1 MQTSQCRTGL
11 SLGLTLIA
19 ALLLAVLPL
28 DLAWAVEAVHE
39 AAGHAA
45 EAVAGHGGAPHL
57 DGADLGLLW
66 AIPFVGILLS
76 IAIFPLV
83 AGNFW
88 HHHFGKVSA
97 FWALCFLV
105 PFAILFGFPLA
116 AFELLHTFLL
126 EYVPF
131 IILLGALYTVAGG
144 VRVVGSLRGTPLV
157 NTAMLLIGTVIA
169 SWMGTTGAAMLLIRP
184 MIRANEWRER
194 KAHIFVFFIFLIA
207 NIGGSL
213 TPLGDPPLFL
223 GFLKGV
229 HFFWPTTHL
238 FLPMLVVSGLLL
250 VIFFIFDTIMVK
262 REPHP
267 MPPPD
272 EGEEG
277 MKLRIEGKI
286 NILLIGAI
294 VGAVLLSGIWKPGIS
309 IDIYHTEVA
318 LQNVVR
324 DLLLI
329 LIAFGSLHLTNSETR
344 RGNAFTWFPILEV
357 AKLFAGIFV
366 TIIPAIAML
375 KAGESG
381 PLGVVVSAVSHNGEP
396 NNMAYFWLTGLL
408 SAFLDNAPTY
418 LVFFN
423 TAGGDPNLLMGEEAR
438 TLMAISAGAVF
449 MGAVSYIGNA
459 PNFMVRAIAEERGVK
474 MPSFFGYIGWA
485 VIFLMPL
492 FGLVSLIFFL

>member
-1 MQTSQCRTGL
+1 
-11 SLGLTLIA
+11 
-19 ALLLAVLPL
+19 
-28 DLAWAVEAVHE
+28 
-39 AAGHAA
+39 
-45 EAVAGHGGAPHL
+45 
-57 DGADLGLLW
+57 
-66 AIPFVGILLS
+66 
-76 IAIFPLV
+76 
-83 AGNFW
+83 
-88 HHHFGKVSA
+88 
-97 FWALCFLV
+97 
-105 PFAILFGFPLA
+105 
-116 AFELLHTFLL
+116 
-126 EYVPF
+126 
-131 IILLGALYTVAGG
+131 
-144 VRVVGSLRGTPLV
+144 
-157 NTAMLLIGTVIA
+157 
-169 SWMGTTGAAMLLIRP
+169 
-184 MIRANEWRER
+184 
-194 KAHIFVFFIFLIA
+194 
-207 NIGGSL
+207 
-213 TPLGDPPLFL
+213 
-223 GFLKGV
+223 
-229 HFFWPTTHL
+229 
-238 FLPMLVVSGLLL
+238 
-250 VIFFIFDTIMVK
+250 
-262 REPHP
+262 
-267 MPPPD
+267 
-272 EGEEG
+272 

-474 MPSFFGYIGWA
+474 MPSFFGYIGWS